1 MDSTREKGNALRN
14 MSTFVEVIAG
24 LSCIFVASRGVA
36 WLWHLY
42 RIRLTA
48 QVQSK
53 FDWTTRIPNE
63 SEARSMNRNLLGS
76 FLIQDIIRLA
86 VVFGVC
92 YLFAEISRSTIIWTI
107 FALWSLIR
115 RLPAIAS
122 DVKLLIA
129 AESATMD
136 TDE

>member
-24 LSCIFVASRGVA
+24 LSCIFVVSRGVA

-63 SEARSMNRNLLGS
+63 SEARSMNRKLLGS
-76 FLIQDIIRLA
+76 FLIQDIIRL
-86 VVFGVC
+86 
-92 YLFAEISRSTIIWTI
+92 WTI